1 MKDMFHSTD
10 GIFDKAYAFYEKGM
24 LEEAF
29 DYFLRG
35 AESGDTS
42 CMIWV
47 GVLYG
52 DGVKED
58 AQNKEEISWYER
70 AWKKG
75 ELSAANNLAIVY
87 KNQKNYSDAE
97 CWFKKAIRG
106 GDGDANLE
114 LAKMLIDVG
123 RENKE
128 IRSYLTATIE
138 SNYVTEASIDEAQTL
153 LESIA

>member
-1 MKDMFHSTD
+1 MNQRTD
-10 GIFDKAYAFYEKGM
+10 RFFDKAYEFYEKGM
-24 LEEAF
+24 QEEAF
-29 DYFLRG
+29 SWFLKG
-35 AESGDTS
+35 AEAGDTS

-58 AQNKEEISWYER
+58 TKNKKEISWYER
-70 AWKKG
+70 AWNKG

-87 KNQKNYSDAE
+87 KNQKHYSEAE
-97 CWFKKAIRG
+97 HWFKEAICA

-114 LAKMLIDVG
+114 LAKMLISLG

-128 IRSYLTATIE
+128 VRSYLTATIE
-138 SNYVTEASIDEAQTL
+138 SNYVTEASFEEARTL
-153 LESIA
+153 SKSIA

>member
-1 MKDMFHSTD
+1 MDQLTD
-10 GIFDKAYAFYEKGM
+10 GIFNKAYAFFEKGM
-24 LEEAF
+24 QEEAF
-29 DYFLRG
+29 NWFLKG

-52 DGVKED
+52 DGVKKD
-58 AQNKEEISWYER
+58 TQNKEEILWYEK
-70 AWKKG
+70 AWNKG

-87 KNQKNYSDAE
+87 KNQSHYSEAE
-97 CWFKKAIRG
+97 HWFKEAIRG

-114 LAKMLIDVG
+114 FAKMLIALG

-128 IRSYLTATIE
+128 VCSYLTATIE
-138 SNYVTEASIDEAQTL
+138 SNHVTEASIDEARTL
-153 LESIA
+153 LKSIA